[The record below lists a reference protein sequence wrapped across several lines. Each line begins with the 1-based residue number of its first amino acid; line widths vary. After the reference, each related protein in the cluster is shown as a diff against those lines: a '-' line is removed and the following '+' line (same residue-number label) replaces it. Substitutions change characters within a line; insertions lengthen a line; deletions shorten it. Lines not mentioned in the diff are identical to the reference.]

1 MNTMVYFGMSVV
13 LGLVAWFT
21 IFATIIWPKMKSQPK
36 TQQLKSLTAISF
48 FRYFGTTF
56 LIVGLVTR
64 KLPAGFANPAAF
76 GDLIALVLAYIAFI
90 GLQRSRAERPR
101 LLPVWIFNVV
111 GTADLL
117 FAFATAPFLI
127 KDPGSFGLTYIIP
140 TVYVP
145 LLLTAHFYAFKV
157 LAQPHAPHGTR
168 DNYRT
173 EGAITDD
180 LLR

>member
-1 MNTMVYFGMSVV
+1 
-13 LGLVAWFT
+13 L
-21 IFATIIWPKMKSQPK
+21 
-36 TQQLKSLTAISF
+36 IS
-48 FRYFGTTF
+48 
-56 LIVGLVTR
+56 
-64 KLPAGFANPAAF
+64 
-76 GDLIALVLAYIAFI
+76 LVLAYIAFI
-90 GLQRSRAERPR
+90 GLQRSRTERPR

-157 LAQPHAPHGTR
+157 LAQPHAPYGSRTR
-168 DNYRT
+168 HT
-173 EGAITDD
+173 EDAITDD
-180 LLR
+180 LLQR

>member
-1 MNTMVYFGMSVV
+1 M
-13 LGLVAWFT
+13 
-21 IFATIIWPKMKSQPK
+21 
-36 TQQLKSLTAISF
+36 
-48 FRYFGTTF
+48 
-56 LIVGLVTR
+56 TR

-157 LAQPHAPHGTR
+157 LAQPHAPHGRR
-168 DNYRT
+168 DN
-173 EGAITDD
+173 
-180 LLR
+180 

>member
-1 MNTMVYFGMSVV
+1 MIMDRRSFRFDLTLRNTSRSGHQM
-13 LGLVAWFT
+13 T
-21 IFATIIWPKMKSQPK
+21 ITPNRRPEIA
-36 TQQLKSLTAISF
+36 L
-48 FRYFGTTF
+48 TF

-101 LLPVWIFNVV
+101 LLPVWILNVV

-157 LAQPHAPHGTR
+157 LAQPHAPHGRR
-168 DNYRT
+168 DNCRT
-173 EGAITDD
+173 EDAITDD
-180 LLR
+180 LLRR

>member
-1 MNTMVYFGMSVV
+1 MNTIVYFGMSVT
-13 LGLVAWFT
+13 LGLIAWFT
-21 IFATIIWPKMKSQPK
+21 IFATIIWPKMKSQPRIR
-36 TQQLKSLTAISF
+36 QLKSLTAISF

-64 KLPAGFANPAAF
+64 KLPAGFADPAAF

-117 FAFATAPFLI
+117 FAFAT
-127 KDPGSFGLTYIIP
+127 YIIP

-157 LAQPHAPHGTR
+157 LAQPHAPHGRR
-168 DNYRT
+168 DNCHT
-173 EGAITDD
+173 EEAITDD
-180 LLR
+180 LLQR